1 MRRKSPFFSKVFL
14 FFAGILSSLG
24 TFALFDAVSKVLDTF
39 IVFSSSKYLSP
50 ALESSTGHI
59 AQRIYSYTS
68 SDSSNF
74 ALSLV
79 LVITS

>member
-1 MRRKSPFFSKVFL
+1 MELTSELRSIK
-14 FFAGILSSLG
+14 AGKTKPLIGASTIQSLIRAFIL
-24 TFALFDAVSKVLDTF
+24 
-39 IVFSSSKYLSP
+39 FSSSKYLRP
-50 ALESSTGHI
+50 GAESETGHI
-59 AQRIYSYTS
+59 AHNTYSYTS